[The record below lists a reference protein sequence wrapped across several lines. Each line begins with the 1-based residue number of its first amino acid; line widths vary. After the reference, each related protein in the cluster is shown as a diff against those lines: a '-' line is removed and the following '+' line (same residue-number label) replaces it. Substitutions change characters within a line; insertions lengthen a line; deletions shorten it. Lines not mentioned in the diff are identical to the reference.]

1 MTDDLRERVR
11 AFERLEL
18 PGQPQGMHM
27 GTSYLVSDLW
37 QEIERLRAENDVL
50 KAAPES
56 ALSIEQLRAER
67 AVGFREGY
75 EAAMKGRP

>member
-1 MTDDLRERVR
+1 MTDNN
-11 AFERLEL
+11 
-18 PGQPQGMHM
+18 
-27 GTSYLVSDLW
+27 LVPWHQILLIKKDV
-37 QEIERLRAENDVL
+37 QIERLRAENDAL
-50 KAAPES
+50 KTAPES